1 MALAALIAAALLT
14 AAPPDPAAPAHAA
27 PVLRLAQADTD
38 APHVTGS
45 TPEQDANAKALA
57 AGEDPLP
64 AGAPTD
70 DYGLVAWCYG
80 ALSRHMEMRIKVW
93 PEVERIEA
101 EFPEPGVPLKDAL
114 ASYDKQ
120 EKAGQAELDLYARAL
135 DLAEVAH
142 ADGAA
147 DRAAMVQK
155 GRDAWKGADALT
167 AKALAPQ
174 WMSWALPAR
183 CGETARRILGEK

>member
-1 MALAALIAAALLT
+1 MALAALIAATLL
-14 AAPPDPAAPAHAA
+14 AGAQPAQAA
-27 PVLRLAQADTD
+27 PVLRLAQADAD
-38 APHVTGS
+38 APQTTGTS
-45 TPEQDANAKALA
+45 PEDQANADALA
-57 AGEDPLP
+57 AGEDPYP

-80 ALSRHMEMRIKVW
+80 ALSRHMELRTKVW

-114 ASYDKQ
+114 ATYDQQ

-147 DRAAMVQK
+147 DRATVVQK

-183 CGETARRILGEK
+183 CGQTARKMLGEK

>member
-1 MALAALIAAALLT
+1 MALAALVAAALL
-14 AAPPDPAAPAHAA
+14 AAAQPTHAA
-27 PVLRLAQADTD
+27 PVLLLAQADVD

-45 TPEQDANAKALA
+45 TPEQDANATALA
-57 AGEDPLP
+57 AGEDPFP

-80 ALSRHMEMRIKVW
+80 ALSRHMEMRTTVW
-93 PEVERIEA
+93 PEVERIEG

-114 ASYDKQ
+114 ASYDQQ
-120 EKAGQAELDLYARAL
+120 EKAGQAELDLYTRAL

-142 ADGAA
+142 AEGTA
-147 DRAAMVQK
+147 DRAAIIQK

-174 WMSWALPAR
+174 WMSWALPGR
-183 CGETARRILGEK
+183 CGETARKMLGE